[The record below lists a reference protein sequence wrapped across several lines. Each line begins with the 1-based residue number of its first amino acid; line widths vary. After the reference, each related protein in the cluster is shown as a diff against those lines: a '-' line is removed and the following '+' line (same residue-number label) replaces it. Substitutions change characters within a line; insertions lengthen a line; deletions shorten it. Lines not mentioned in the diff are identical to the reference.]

1 RQIINDKEKASG
13 TGQNVMDGNPIG
25 SITWLANHLK
35 PRGFGLKAGD
45 WISSGSA
52 ADMLPVPAGGT
63 VTGDF
68 GRSAVSKSTSAK
80 LTSASWKLDFVRLME
95 TRKYLVTF

>member
-1 RQIINDKEKASG
+1 
-13 TGQNVMDGNPIG
+13 MDGNPIG

-63 VTGDF
+63 VKGDF
-68 GRSAVSKSTSAK
+68 GTLGSVEV
-80 LTSASWKLDFVRLME
+80 DFG
-95 TRKYLVTF
+95 